1 MNDDAIKTDSPKF
14 FYIQGSC
21 SQSNLTVIT
30 FKHECGIRA
39 TKTETVRHHGL

>member
-14 FYIQGSC
+14 LHSGEF

-39 TKTETVRHHGL
+39 TKTETVGHHGL

>member
-14 FYIQGSC
+14 YIQGSY

-30 FKHECGIRA
+30 FKHECGVRA
-39 TKTETVRHHGL
+39 TKTKAI

>member
-14 FYIQGSC
+14 YIQGSY

-39 TKTETVRHHGL
+39 TKTETVGHHGL

>member
-14 FYIQGSC
+14 YIQGSC
-21 SQSNLTVIT
+21 IKIQLTVIT
-30 FKHECGIRA
+30 FTHECGIRA

>member
-14 FYIQGSC
+14 YIQGSY

-30 FKHECGIRA
+30 FKHECGVRT
-39 TKTETVRHHGL
+39 TKTKAI

>member
-14 FYIQGSC
+14 YIQGSY

-39 TKTETVRHHGL
+39 TKTETVRHYGL